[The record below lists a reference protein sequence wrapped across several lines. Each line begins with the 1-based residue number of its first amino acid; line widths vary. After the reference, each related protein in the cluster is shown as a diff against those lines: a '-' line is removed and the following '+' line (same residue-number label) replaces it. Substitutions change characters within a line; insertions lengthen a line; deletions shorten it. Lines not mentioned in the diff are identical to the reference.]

1 MRLNK
6 KAVLL
11 FRIFMVEMGIVA
23 LIGVVFYFQFDT
35 AKKEFVSKTRAI
47 AETIGDQATSF
58 YEQRGEKPT
67 SGEFYLFLD
76 ERLGREKLF
85 NTFGVSPKFFS
96 VTFTEQGPEGR
107 AATGHFMKDSYLP
120 EGHSV
125 ESYGGKI
132 SVSVPFL
139 AARTEGPLGIV
150 KIDSDTKTLMK
161 KVFADNFLLYVAI
174 LVVLNNQA
182 FILHLFSKRKREE
195 IPFAGDDGY
204 LKEHSISALK
214 IMHKVLG
221 DIIEDH
227 SSEEKEEKKSAEG
240 KSEDSG
246 TGNVISIS
254 NAGPGVK
261 K

>member
-1 MRLNK
+1 MRLNQK
-6 KAVLL
+6 LGSL
-11 FRIFMVEMGIVA
+11 FKISMVELGIIA
-23 LIGVVFYFQFDT
+23 LIGVVFYFQFDN
-35 AKKEFVSKTRAI
+35 AKKEFVTKTRAI

-58 YEQRGEKPT
+58 YQDHGVEST
-67 SGEFYLFLD
+67 SDEFYLFLD

-96 VTFTEQGPEGR
+96 VTFTKQGENEMASGHFLEDTYPPEG
-107 AATGHFMKDSYLP
+107 Y
-120 EGHSV
+120 SV
-125 ESYGGKI
+125 EKYAGKI

-139 AARTEGPLGIV
+139 SPQAEGPLGIV

-182 FILHLFSKRKREE
+182 FILHLFLRRRKEE
-195 IPFAGDDGY
+195 IPFGGEGY

-214 IMHKVLG
+214 LMHKVLG

-227 SSEEKEEKKSAEG
+227 VSEDKKTAEEKAA
-240 KSEDSG
+240 DS
-246 TGNVISIS
+246 GNVISIS
-254 NAGPGVK
+254 NVGTK
-261 K
+261 LEK

>member
-1 MRLNK
+1 MRLNQK
-6 KAVLL
+6 FALL
-11 FRIFMVEMGIVA
+11 FKISMVELLIIA
-23 LIGVVFYFQFDT
+23 LIGVVFYFQFDN
-35 AKKEFVSKTRAI
+35 AKKEFVTRTRAI

-58 YEQRGEKPT
+58 YQDRGAEST
-67 SGEFYLFLD
+67 SDEFYLFLD

-96 VTFTEQGPEGR
+96 VTFTKQGENEMVSGHFLENSYPPEG
-107 AATGHFMKDSYLP
+107 Y
-120 EGHSV
+120 SV
-125 ESYGGKI
+125 EKYAGKI

-139 AARTEGPLGIV
+139 APQADGLLGIV

-182 FILHLFSKRKREE
+182 FILYLFFRRKKEE
-195 IPFAGDDGY
+195 MPFGGEGY

-214 IMHKVLG
+214 LMHKVLG

-227 SSEEKEEKKSAEG
+227 ASEDKKSPEEKTA
-240 KSEDSG
+240 DS
-246 TGNVISIS
+246 GNVISIS
-254 NAGPGVK
+254 NVGTKPEK
-261 K
+261 

>member
-1 MRLNK
+1 MRLNQ

-11 FRIFMVEMGIVA
+11 FRIFMVELGIVA

-47 AETIGDQATSF
+47 AETIGGQATSF
-58 YEQRGEKPT
+58 YEQRGEKST
-67 SGEFYLFLD
+67 SGDFYLFLD

-96 VTFTEQGPEGR
+96 VTFTKQAPEDGV
-107 AATGHFMKDSYLP
+107 ASGHFMKDSYLH

-125 ESYGGKI
+125 ENYGGKI

-150 KIDSDTKTLMK
+150 KIDSDTGTLMK

-182 FILHLFSKRKREE
+182 FILYLFSRRKREE

-204 LKEHSISALK
+204 LKEHSVSALK

-227 SSEEKEEKKSAEG
+227 SSEEKKSADG

-254 NAGPGVK
+254 NAGPGAK

>member
-1 MRLNK
+1 
-6 KAVLL
+6 
-11 FRIFMVEMGIVA
+11 MVELGIIA
-23 LIGVVFYFQFDT
+23 LIGVVFYFQFDN
-35 AKKEFVSKTRAI
+35 AKKEFVTRTRAI

-58 YEQRGEKPT
+58 YKDRGEGST
-67 SGEFYLFLD
+67 SNEFYLFLD

-96 VTFTEQGPEGR
+96 VTFRKQKENEMVSGHFLENSYPPEG
-107 AATGHFMKDSYLP
+107 Y
-120 EGHSV
+120 SV
-125 ESYGGKI
+125 EKYAGKI

-139 AARTEGPLGIV
+139 APQTEGPLGIV

-182 FILHLFSKRKREE
+182 FILYLFSRRRKEE
-195 IPFAGDDGY
+195 IPFVGGEGY

-214 IMHKVLG
+214 LMHKVLG

-227 SSEEKEEKKSAEG
+227 ASEDKKVAEEKTA
-240 KSEDSG
+240 DS
-246 TGNVISIS
+246 GNVISIS
-254 NAGPGVK
+254 NAETKLGK
-261 K
+261 